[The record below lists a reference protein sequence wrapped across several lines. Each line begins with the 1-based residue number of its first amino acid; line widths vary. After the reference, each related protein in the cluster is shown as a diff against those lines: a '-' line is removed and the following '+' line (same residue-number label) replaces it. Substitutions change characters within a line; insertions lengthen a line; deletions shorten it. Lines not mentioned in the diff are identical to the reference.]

1 LNIFHDLRVSIL
13 FGADT
18 QPFPKEKAMTFNPVL
33 IWFLAGLAL
42 LIFEF
47 TVPGVILVFF
57 GVGAWIAALTTWMG
71 LTDGWTSQL
80 LVFAVSSVVL
90 LIFLRRRLR
99 TRFFGHSSGDQD
111 PLENLDEFKGQ
122 VVIVT
127 EDIDPDTGGK
137 VEYKGADWSARC
149 DTALSAGARA
159 VIQSAD
165 GITLLVRPESAPE

>member
-1 LNIFHDLRVSIL
+1 
-13 FGADT
+13 
-18 QPFPKEKAMTFNPVL
+18 MTFNPVL

-47 TVPGVILVFF
+47 AVPGVILVLF

-90 LIFLRRRLR
+90 LVSLRRWLR
-99 TRFFGHSSGDQD
+99 TRFFGHSSGKQD
-111 PLENLDEFKGQ
+111 PQENLDEFKGQ
-122 VVIVT
+122 IVIVT

-149 DTALSAGARA
+149 DTALSKGARA

-165 GITLLVRPESAPE
+165 GITLLVRPESASV

>member
-1 LNIFHDLRVSIL
+1 
-13 FGADT
+13 
-18 QPFPKEKAMTFNPVL
+18 
-33 IWFLAGLAL
+33 
-42 LIFEF
+42 
-47 TVPGVILVFF
+47 
-57 GVGAWIAALTTWMG
+57 
-71 LTDGWTSQL
+71 
-80 LVFAVSSVVL
+80 VVL
-90 LIFLRRRLR
+90 LVFLRRRLR

-122 VVIVT
+122 AVIVT

-159 VIQSAD
+159 VILSAD

>member
-1 LNIFHDLRVSIL
+1 
-13 FGADT
+13 
-18 QPFPKEKAMTFNPVL
+18 MTFNPVL

-47 TVPGVILVFF
+47 AVPGVILVFF
-57 GVGAWIAALTTWMG
+57 GVGAWIVALTTWMG
-71 LTDGWTSQL
+71 LTGGWTSQL

-90 LIFLRRRLR
+90 LVFLRRRLR

-111 PLENLDEFKGQ
+111 PLDEFKGQ
-122 VVIVT
+122 AVIVT

-159 VIQSAD
+159 VILSAD

>member
-1 LNIFHDLRVSIL
+1 
-13 FGADT
+13 
-18 QPFPKEKAMTFNPVL
+18 MTFNPVL

-57 GVGAWIAALTTWMG
+57 GAGAWIAALTTWMG

-99 TRFFGHSSGDQD
+99 TRFFGHSSEVQN
-111 PLENLDEFKGQ
+111 PLENLDEFKDQ

-127 EDIDPDTGGK
+127 EEIDPDSGGK
-137 VEYKGADWSARC
+137 VEFKGADWSARC